1 MKSIVTLFFT
11 LTVVGI
17 SAQSISDCGGAI
29 VLCNDVYSEESASF
43 NTGDV
48 FEFTGTC
55 NNFLE
60 QSSVWYTFTVQEDGL
75 LAFTLTPNNANDD
88 YDWGLFDITENGCAG
103 IGSTSPEVSCNSWG
117 VVGVNG
123 ATGISTA
130 QGGISNSAGPGN
142 FNGPPF
148 NADLP
153 VTAGQT
159 FALVIMNWSNSLDG
173 YTIDF
178 GESTASLY
186 DDVPPVP
193 LDVEISC
200 NNATITLTFSEPI
213 VGESVQ
219 SLDFEIMDPNG
230 EPLDVSNAI
239 TFGGSLQNEQ
249 IVIDL
254 SESLQVE
261 GTYTITITDE
271 TGLVEDAC
279 GNLGS
284 GSVTFNVVNLITYD
298 VEIDHACNGIGGQ
311 IEVVELTGGV
321 EPFTYSLNGVEQ
333 STPVFSNL
341 DNGTYTVAVEQGNGC
356 LIEQLAEI
364 PNSLVSVAI
373 PIQDSIS
380 CSTPRINIEGVDASG
395 DGPFSFQWQA
405 ILGSGISSGSNSISP
420 EISQPGSYELTVTN
434 VDGCTDQATV
444 EIAEGEF
451 SSIDLNF
458 LIFPN
463 ILTLNNDGKNETWYP
478 YLLSNPALDVFEVL
492 SQYEAKVYNRW
503 GILVFESSDSKKK
516 FEANDLETGVYF
528 VHVVYST
535 DCGNGDQ
542 REYEGTIHITQ

>member
-1 MKSIVTLFFT
+1 MKFIYTILSICLGMTSL
-11 LTVVGI
+11 
-17 SAQSISDCGGAI
+17 SQSISDCNGAI
-29 VLCNDVYSEESASF
+29 VLCDDVYSEESASF
-43 NTGDV
+43 TTGDV

-60 QSSVWYTFTVQEDGL
+60 QSSVWYTFTVQQDGV

-130 QGGISNSAGPGN
+130 QGGIANTAGPGN

-159 FALVIMNWSNSLDG
+159 YALVVMNWSNSLEG

-193 LDVEISC
+193 QEVDISC
-200 NNATITLTFSEPI
+200 SNSTITLTFSEPI

-219 SLDFEIMDPNG
+219 SLDFEIIDPNG
-230 EPLDVSNAI
+230 ALLDVTNAI

-254 SESLQVE
+254 GESLQLE
-261 GTYTITITDE
+261 GTYTINITDD

-284 GSVTFNVVNLITYD
+284 GSVTFDVVNLITYD
-298 VEIDHACNGIGGQ
+298 ILVENACNGVGGQ
-311 IEVVELTGGV
+311 IEVVELTGGIS
-321 EPFTYSLNGVEQ
+321 PFTYTINGIAQ
-333 STPVFSNL
+333 TSPVFSNL
-341 DNGTYTVAVEQGNGC
+341 NSGNYTVAVEQGNGC
-356 LIEQLAEI
+356 VIEQLAEV
-364 PNSLVSVAI
+364 PNSLIDVAI
-373 PIQDSIS
+373 PLQDSIS
-380 CSTPRINIEGVDASG
+380 CSTPRIVIENVEVTG
-395 DGPFSFQWQA
+395 DEPFNYDWQSV
-405 ILGSGISSGSNSISP
+405 LGTGISSGSNTIAP
-420 EISQPGSYELTVTN
+420 EINQPGFYELTVTN
-434 VDGCTDQATV
+434 GDGCSDQASV

-458 LIFPN
+458 LIFPT
-463 ILTLNNDGKNETWYP
+463 ILTTNNDGKNETWYP
-478 YLLSNPALDVFEVL
+478 YLLNDPTLDVFEVL

-503 GILVFESSDSKKK
+503 GTLVFESSDSKQK
-516 FEANDLETGVYF
+516 FEAGDLENGVYF
-528 VHVVYST
+528 VHVIYAT
-535 DCGNGDQ
+535 DCGNGDS
-542 REYEGTIHITQ
+542 RVYEGTIQVTQ